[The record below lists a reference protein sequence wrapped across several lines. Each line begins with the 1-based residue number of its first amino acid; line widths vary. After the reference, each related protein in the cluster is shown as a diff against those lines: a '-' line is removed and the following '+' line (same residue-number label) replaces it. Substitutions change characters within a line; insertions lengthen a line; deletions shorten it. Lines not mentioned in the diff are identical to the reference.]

1 MCKTDGEIYLPV
13 DLGFLINYIDKR
25 QKSEKIRQQIK
36 FDKLKDMN
44 DLTYEEIP
52 KKIHEEVDRFIELLC
67 NKENKIIEED
77 ISKRK

>member
-1 MCKTDGEIYLPV
+1 
-13 DLGFLINYIDKR
+13 
-25 QKSEKIRQQIK
+25 
-36 FDKLKDMN
+36 MN

-52 KKIHEEVDRFIELLC
+52 KIIHEEVGRFIELLC

>member
-1 MCKTDGEIYLPV
+1 MCKTDGDIQLPV

-52 KKIHEEVDRFIELLC
+52 KKIHEEVGRFIELLC